1 MFTGLVE
8 TTGRVASVEP
18 RPGGSRLRL
27 EPHLGG
33 DVRVGDSV
41 SVSGVCLTVTTQD
54 AHGITAD
61 IGPET
66 ARITTLG
73 SIGVGQLV
81 NLERSMRADG
91 RFGGHFVQGHVD
103 ALGTLAAIRVEGDA
117 RWMTVEFP
125 AALAPYFIPKGA
137 VTIDGISL
145 TIAALH
151 EGRFDVMIIPHTW
164 AATNLA
170 TRQVGDAVNLECDM
184 IGKYV
189 VRLMEA
195 RR

>member
-8 TTGRVASVEP
+8 RVGRVASVES
-18 RPGGSRLRL
+18 RADVRRLRIDTD
-27 EPHLGG
+27 LGPL
-33 DVRVGDSV
+33 VQVGDSV
-41 SVSGVCLTVTTQD
+41 AVSGVCLTVTTQD
-54 AHGITAD
+54 ERGMTAD

-73 SIGVGQLV
+73 RIEVGHQV

-103 ALGTLAAIRVEGDA
+103 GLGLVQALRREGDA
-117 RWMTVEFP
+117 SWVAVGFP
-125 AALAPYFIPKGA
+125 AELAPYFIHKGA
-137 VTIDGISL
+137 VTVDGISL

-151 EGRFDVMIIPHTW
+151 DAQFEVMIIPHTW
-164 AATNLA
+164 ASTNLPA
-170 TRQVGDAVNLECDM
+170 RQPGDPVNLECDM

-189 VRLMEA
+189 VRSLEA

>member
-8 TTGRVASVEP
+8 GVGRVASVES
-18 RPGGSRLRL
+18 RADVRRLRIDTD
-27 EPHLGG
+27 LGPL
-33 DVRVGDSV
+33 VQVGDSV
-41 SVSGVCLTVTTQD
+41 SVSGVCLTVTTHD
-54 AHGITAD
+54 ERGMTAD

-73 SIGVGQLV
+73 RIDVGHQV

-103 ALGTLAAIRVEGDA
+103 GLGLVQALRRDGDA
-117 RWMTVEFP
+117 SWMTVGFP
-125 AALAPYFIPKGA
+125 AGLAPYFIQKGA
-137 VTIDGISL
+137 VTVDGISL

-151 EGRFDVMIIPHTW
+151 DGHFEVMIIPHTW
-164 AATNLA
+164 ASTNLPERRA
-170 TRQVGDAVNLECDM
+170 GDPVNLECDM

-189 VRLMEA
+189 VRSLEA

>member
-8 TTGRVASVEP
+8 RVGRVASVES
-18 RPGGSRLRL
+18 RADVRRLRIDTD
-27 EPHLGG
+27 LGPL
-33 DVRVGDSV
+33 VHVGDSV

-54 AHGITAD
+54 ERGLTAD

-73 SIGVGQLV
+73 RIDVGHEV
-81 NLERSMRADG
+81 NLERSMPADG

-103 ALGTLAAIRVEGDA
+103 GLGLVQALRREGDA
-117 RWMTVEFP
+117 SWMTVGF
-125 AALAPYFIPKGA
+125 AAELAPYFIHKGA
-137 VTIDGISL
+137 VTVDGISL

-151 EGRFDVMIIPHTW
+151 DAQFEVMIIPHTW
-164 AATNLA
+164 ASTNLP
-170 TRQVGDAVNLECDM
+170 TRRAGDPVNLECDM

-189 VRLMEA
+189 VRSLEA